1 MANKSISKVSRTMLA
16 TTMALSVLA
25 TPITWKDVVNAEE
38 TIKFSDVSQNHWANK
53 VIHELANEGLV
64 SGIGD
69 NKFGPQLNITRAQFI
84 VMITRALDLP
94 ATDEKTPF
102 TDVPAWASNDI
113 AAAYAAGLVKGMSE
127 TKLDP
132 NKTLSREEMIAMLV
146 RAYEHHLGGE
156 KLVSSETPD
165 FDDMDKVSTWAKEVV
180 KVAVEHGLINGKTD
194 TTLEPKDITVRAEG
208 AAVIHNLLK
217 SSLVSVQLLG
227 INDFHGQINT
237 YKKVDG
243 KLAGGAE
250 YLAAYLKM
258 HEAENPENTLKVSA
272 GDSVGASAPASALLQ
287 DEPTIDIMNT
297 LGFNVSTLG
306 NHEFDEGI
314 DEMLRLIFGGEHET
328 TGDFAGADFPYVAA
342 NVIED
347 ETGEPLLDP
356 YAVYEVD
363 GVPIGFIGVVTTET
377 PSIVIPSGVEGV
389 SFTDETEAIN
399 KYAAELKEQGVESI
413 VVLAHNPAESNV
425 DGTNA
430 RGEVIEMAEEID
442 DEVDVIYAG
451 HNHKYTNT
459 IVDNK
464 LIVQS
469 FSSGTAFSD
478 IDLLINKKTG
488 DIVKKSAE
496 IITTF
501 HEGITP
507 DKEIKDMVE
516 AAYDQVKE
524 KLNEVIGTA
533 KIEITKDLNENG
545 ESLMGN
551 LIADSMIAQTG
562 TDLAFMNPGGVRAS
576 VDAGE
581 ITWEELFTV
590 QPFGNDLVTMELT
603 GQQVVDLLNQQWAT
617 GTAKILQVSGLTF
630 TYTSATD
637 SGGKVTGE
645 VKEVKLKDGTPID
658 LTKTYTATVNNF
670 MATGGDGYTVL
681 KSGTNPTVNI
691 TDLDALI
698 KYVKAAGTVE
708 PKIEGRVTKVA
719 E

>member
-1 MANKSISKVSRTMLA
+1 MSKKPFSKVSRTMLA
-16 TTMALSVLA
+16 ASMALSVLA
-25 TPITWKDVVNAEE
+25 APITWKDVVNAEE
-38 TIKFSDVSQNHWANK
+38 SIKFVDVKQSHWANK

-64 SGIGD
+64 AGIGG
-69 NKFGPQLNITRAQFI
+69 NKFGPELELTRAQFI
-84 VMITRALDLP
+84 VIVTRALDLP
-94 ATDEKTPF
+94 ATEEETPF
-102 TDVPAWASNDI
+102 TDVPAWAARDI
-113 AAAYAAGLVKGMSE
+113 ANAYAAGLVKGTSE

-132 NKTLSREEMIAMLV
+132 NKVLTREEMITMLV
-146 RAYEHHLGGE
+146 RAYEHHLGTKIQSTE
-156 KLVSSETPD
+156 TPNYKDMNQVSS
-165 FDDMDKVSTWAKEVV
+165 WAKEVV
-180 KVAVEHGLINGKTD
+180 SVAVEHGLINGKSA
-194 TTLEPKDITVRAEG
+194 TTLAPKDNTVRAEG

-237 YKKVDG
+237 YKKVEN
-243 KLAGGAE
+243 KMAGGAE
-250 YLAAYLKM
+250 FLAAYLRQ
-258 HEAENPENTLKVSA
+258 HEAENPDNTLKISA

-287 DEPTIDIMNT
+287 DEPTIEILNT

-306 NHEFDEGI
+306 NHEFDEGV
-314 DEMLRLIFGGEHET
+314 DEMLRLIFGGEHEV
-328 TGDFAGADFPYVAA
+328 TGDFGGADFPYIAA

-356 YAVYEVD
+356 YVIYKVGGVD
-363 GVPIGFIGVVTTET
+363 VGFIGVVTTET

-389 SFTDETEAIN
+389 SFTDEVEAIN
-399 KYAAELKEQGVESI
+399 KYTAELKEQGVKSI
-413 VVLAHNPAESNV
+413 VVVSHNPAESNT

-430 RGEVIEMAEEID
+430 RGEVIDMANTID

-459 IVDNK
+459 VVDNK

-496 IITTF
+496 VINTF
-501 HEGITP
+501 HEGIEP
-507 DKEIKDMVE
+507 DAEIKAMVD
-516 AAYDQVKE
+516 AAYDQVKD
-524 KLNEVIGTA
+524 KLNEVVGTA
-533 KIEITKDLNENG
+533 AVEITRDLNANG

-576 VDAGE
+576 INQGE

-603 GQQVVDLLNQQWAT
+603 GQQVIDLLNQQWAT

-630 TYTSATD
+630 SYSETVTD
-637 SGGKVTGE
+637 GKVTGE
-645 VKEVKLKDGTPID
+645 VKEVKLKDGSPID
-658 LTKTYTATVNNF
+658 VDATYTATVNNF

-681 KSGTNPTVNI
+681 TSGANPVVNI

-698 KYVKAAGTVE
+698 NYVKAQETVE
-708 PKIEGRVTKVA
+708 PKIEGRITKVT